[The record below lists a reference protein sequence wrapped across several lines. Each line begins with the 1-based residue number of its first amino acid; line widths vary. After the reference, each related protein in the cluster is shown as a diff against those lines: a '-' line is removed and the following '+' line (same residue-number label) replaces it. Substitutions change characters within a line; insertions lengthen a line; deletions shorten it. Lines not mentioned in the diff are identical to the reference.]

1 MQSSQQLRF
10 AGDFS
15 LNRVQIVTQK
25 GFYQDITN
33 QVIAIQFFEDLFS
46 PFITGKI
53 VVKESLDLIN
63 LFPFVGEEYLEIKIS
78 TPTLDKPISGLF
90 HIYKM
95 SDKINVGDRAVGYEL
110 NFISSESIVD
120 TNKRISKVFAGKIS
134 DIVSTFVYDKIDG
147 IETKKKFN
155 IENTRNTIKYVST
168 YWTPI
173 QNLTFLSDNSISE
186 NQSPSFLF

>member
-33 QVIAIQFFEDLFS
+33 QVISIQFFEDVFS

-63 LFPFVGEEYLEIKIS
+63 LFPFVGEEYLELDVN
-78 TPTLDKPISGLF
+78 TPTYGDKAAI
-90 HIYKM
+90 K
-95 SDKINVGDRAVGYEL
+95 
-110 NFISSESIVD
+110 
-120 TNKRISKVFAGKIS
+120 GK
-134 DIVSTFVYDKIDG
+134 Y
-147 IETKKKFN
+147 
-155 IENTRNTIKYVST
+155 
-168 YWTPI
+168 
-173 QNLTFLSDNSISE
+173 
-186 NQSPSFLF
+186 